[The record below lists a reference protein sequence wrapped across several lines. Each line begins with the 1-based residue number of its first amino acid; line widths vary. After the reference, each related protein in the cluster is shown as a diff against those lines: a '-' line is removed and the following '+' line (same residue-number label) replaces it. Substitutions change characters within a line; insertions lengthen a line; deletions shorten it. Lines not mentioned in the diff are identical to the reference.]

1 MPCRAYIG
9 PASQSKPRHEGVWLQ
24 RIAHEGLLMISGKTS
39 LLPLFG
45 YPTKAFKAP
54 LIYNPWFDKHGID
67 AVVVPM
73 GVKPEDYASVLKSVF
88 QLTNVPGALVT
99 MPHKVTTVGLLD
111 AVTTAV
117 QIAGSC
123 NAILKR
129 PDGTLLGDIFDGTG
143 FTRGLQR
150 KGFVFAGAKC
160 LVVGSGGVGS
170 AIAASLAAAGVAAI
184 TTFDTHGDSAQ
195 GLAARLRHHYP
206 ALAAEAGLND
216 AAGYDLIVNATPLGL
231 PGDPLPIDITQL
243 APETFVGE
251 VVMKAEMTP
260 LLLAAKKRGC
270 RFQVGTDMLFEM
282 IPAYL
287 EFFGYGS
294 TTADEL
300 RAVSKVV
307 Y

>member
-1 MPCRAYIG
+1 
-9 PASQSKPRHEGVWLQ
+9 
-24 RIAHEGLLMISGKTS
+24 MISGKTS

-111 AVTTAV
+111 EVTTAV
-117 QIAGSC
+117 KIAGAC

-129 PDGTLLGDIFDGTG
+129 PDGTLLGDIFDGAG

-170 AIAASLAAAGVAAI
+170 AIAASLAAEGVAAI
-184 TTFDTHGDSAQ
+184 TTFDTYGESAK
-195 GLAARLRHHYP
+195 GLAARLSQHYP
-206 ALAAEAGLND
+206 ALVAKTGIND
-216 AAGYDLIVNATPLGL
+216 AAGYDLVVNATPLGL
-231 PGDPLPIDITQL
+231 PGDPLPMDITHL
-243 APETFVGE
+243 AAETFVGE
-251 VVMKAEMTP
+251 VVMKTEMTP
-260 LLLAAKKRGC
+260 LLLAAKERGC
-270 RFQVGTDMLFEM
+270 RFQIGTDMLFEM

-300 RAVSKVV
+300 RSVSNVV

>member
-1 MPCRAYIG
+1 
-9 PASQSKPRHEGVWLQ
+9 V
-24 RIAHEGLLMISGKTS
+24 ISGKTN

-73 GVKPEDYASVLKSVF
+73 GVKPEDYPAVMKSVF
-88 QLTNVPGALVT
+88 KLTNIPGALVT

-111 AVTTAV
+111 EVTTAV
-117 QIAGSC
+117 KIAGAC

-143 FTRGLQR
+143 FTRGLRR
-150 KGFVFAGAKC
+150 KGFAFEGAKC

-170 AIAASLAAAGVAAI
+170 AIAASLAAEGVAAI
-184 TTFDTHGDSAQ
+184 TTFDTRLESAE
-195 GLAARLRHHYP
+195 GLASRLRQYYP
-206 ALAAEAGLND
+206 NLEARTGANSAE
-216 AAGYDLIVNATPLGL
+216 GYDLVVNGTPLGM
-231 PGDPLPIDITQL
+231 PGDPLPMDISRL
-243 APETFVGE
+243 APSTFVGE
-251 VVMKAEMTP
+251 VVMKTEITP
-260 LLLAAKKRGC
+260 LLQAAKDRGC
-270 RFQVGTDMLFEM
+270 RFQIGTDMLYEM

-287 EFFGYGS
+287 EFFGYGT

-300 RAVSKVV
+300 RVVSKVV

>member
-1 MPCRAYIG
+1 
-9 PASQSKPRHEGVWLQ
+9 
-24 RIAHEGLLMISGKTS
+24 MISGKTN

-73 GVKPEDYASVLKSVF
+73 GVKPEDYPAVMKSVF
-88 QLTNVPGALVT
+88 KLTNIPGALVT

-111 AVTTAV
+111 EVTTAV
-117 QIAGSC
+117 KIAGAC

-143 FTRGLQR
+143 FTRGLRR
-150 KGFVFAGAKC
+150 KGFAFEGAKC

-170 AIAASLAAAGVAAI
+170 AIAASLAAEGVAAI
-184 TTFDTHGDSAQ
+184 TTFDTRLESAE
-195 GLAARLRHHYP
+195 GLASRLRQYYP
-206 ALAAEAGLND
+206 NLEARTGANSAE
-216 AAGYDLIVNATPLGL
+216 GYDLVVNGTPLGM
-231 PGDPLPIDITQL
+231 PGDPLPMDISRL
-243 APETFVGE
+243 APSTFVGE
-251 VVMKAEMTP
+251 VVMKTEITP
-260 LLLAAKKRGC
+260 LLQAAKDRGC
-270 RFQVGTDMLFEM
+270 RFQIGTDMLYEM

-287 EFFGYGS
+287 EFFGYGT

-300 RAVSKVV
+300 RVVSKVV

>member
-1 MPCRAYIG
+1 MIG
-9 PASQSKPRHEGVWLQ
+9 G
-24 RIAHEGLLMISGKTS
+24 TTN
-39 LLPLFG
+39 LLPLLG

-54 LIYNPWFDKHGID
+54 LIYNPWFEARGID

-73 GVKPEDYASVLKSVF
+73 GVKPEDYPAVLKSVF
-88 QLTNVPGALVT
+88 MLSNVPAALVT

-117 QIAGSC
+117 KIAGAC
-123 NAILKR
+123 NAIVKR
-129 PDGTLLGDIFDGTG
+129 PDGSLLGDIFDGTG
-143 FTRGLQR
+143 FTRGLRR

-160 LVVGSGGVGS
+160 LVAGSGGVGS
-170 AIAASLAAAGVAAI
+170 AIAAALAAEGVAAI
-184 TTFDTHGDSAQ
+184 TTFDSRDEAAQ
-195 GLAARLRHHYP
+195 GLALRLRQHYP
-206 ALAAEAGLND
+206 QLAARTGSND
-216 AAGYDLIVNATPLGL
+216 AAGYDLVVNATPLGL
-231 PGDPLPIDITQL
+231 PGDPLPLDITRL
-243 APETFVGE
+243 AASTFVGE

-260 LLLAAKKRGC
+260 LLLAAKTRGC
-270 RFQVGTDMLFEM
+270 RFQIGADMLFEM

-300 RAVSKVV
+300 RAVANVV